1 MGLPRLLSISLF
13 TTPQKRKQRN
23 SNHPSI
29 LQYLVHRSS
38 NLSQLIVMVLAA
50 TSLPLSR
57 DSRLICY
64 PSHAAP
70 PDHSSVVDNRNLGP
84 TLSSPSAILDFG
96 QKVPTSGLSKMCVK
110 MIDNTTSPFAANDS
124 TLPPSPSTHTPGAQA
139 NLTSYYSPEYAVR
152 CYTIGWAASILL
164 GRLRIS
170 NPHTSPGV
178 LTPTPLV

>member
-13 TTPQKRKQRN
+13 TPPKKERKEIQII
-23 SNHPSI
+23 HPL
-29 LQYLVHRSS
+29 LQYLVHRST

-50 TSLPLSR
+50 TSLPLST

-70 PDHSSVVDNRNLGP
+70 PDHSSVVDSRNLGP

-124 TLPPSPSTHTPGAQA
+124 TLPLLLPHTPGAQA
-139 NLTSYYSPEYAVR
+139 NLTSSYYSPEYAVR
-152 CYTIGWAASILL
+152 CYTVGWATSILL